1 MSNGAAEF
9 NEYPLNENFNDL
21 DVYDVFHFELCDDL
35 LDSSVNDENVDNCVI
50 ECFDNVVHDCTND
63 DDDNVVH
70 AYTNDDEDKVYD
82 CHNIENDW
90 IAKLKINDQLVSMEV
105 DTGARF

>member
-1 MSNGAAEF
+1 MSNGAAGF
-9 NEYPLNENFNDL
+9 DEYPSNENFNDL

-50 ECFDNVVHDCTND
+50 ECF
-63 DDDNVVH
+63 DNVVH